1 MEDNYKYKTGD
12 EVYYVYNNKV
22 YSGRI
27 DLLLT
32 ENRYYIAPC
41 VIHMKP
47 ISEDFI
53 FKNKQD
59 AINFCSKRSRI
70 IKQIKNKVIKFLKD
84 NDIYYYEFDNIYGND
99 ITIDLVKCANILAN
113 KRNKYDN

>member
-1 MEDNYKYKTGD
+1 MEDNYKYKID
-12 EVYYVYNNKV
+12 DKVYYVYNNKV

-59 AINFCSKRSRI
+59 AINFCNKRSKI
-70 IKQIKNKVIKFLKD
+70 IKHHTCKF
-84 NDIYYYEFDNIYGND
+84 II
-99 ITIDLVKCANILAN
+99 ILFFV
-113 KRNKYDN
+113 